1 MSARP
6 LFTAVPTAL
15 AAVVGLAWLTSA
27 AAFNGGYDGAPQ
39 IAQAT
44 PPAAPSPP
52 AAGGGPAHG
61 PGPGMGPGMMGMGGP
76 EHMMREFSPKAFCED
91 RIARRIGQRAY
102 LKARLDLKPD
112 QMSAWDAFQKA
123 ADEASA
129 KEKARC
135 ASLPTEMKEPPT
147 LMQRLDRQEAMM
159 KTRIESIEAVKP
171 SLMALY
177 DKLSPEQ
184 KAVLDRPMM
193 GPHRGGPGR
202 RHRRG

>member
-1 MSARP
+1 MPVRP
-6 LFTAVPTAL
+6 FLLAVPTAL
-15 AAVVGLAWLTSA
+15 VAVVGLAWLTSA

-44 PPAAPSPP
+44 PPAAPPP
-52 AAGGGPAHG
+52 AAGGGPAT
-61 PGPGMGPGMMGMGGP
+61 GGP
-76 EHMMREFSPKAFCED
+76 ERMMREFSPKSFCEE
-91 RIARRIGQRAY
+91 RVARRIGTRAY
-102 LKARLDLKPD
+102 LKARLDLKPE

-129 KEKARC
+129 KEKAKC
-135 ASLPTEMKEPPT
+135 ASLPTEMKDPPK
-147 LMQRLDRQEAMM
+147 LIDRLNRREEMM
-159 KTRIESIEAVKP
+159 KARLESLQAVKP
-171 SLMALY
+171 TLLALY

-193 GPHRGGPGR
+193 GGHRHWGHG